1 MIKKAGVER
10 AVIGEYDPR
19 SKFDGS
25 NRSDREIGGQQVAP
39 SKTSKLSITAPATD
53 EAKQYEG
60 WGTALKPAH
69 EPIVMARKPLSEKTI
84 VDNVLEWGTGGIN
97 IDESRI
103 GVSDNDDIFAKNPHT
118 KGGFGHGNTSI
129 YGDSMGSENYNP
141 SQGRFPANIILD
153 EEAGKILDEQSGIS
167 PNPQVVEA
175 ETKKELVKMEYMVNT
190 QEK

>member
-1 MIKKAGVER
+1 MVLIE
-10 AVIGEYDPR
+10 VIE
-19 SKFDGS
+19 K
-25 NRSDREIGGQQVAP
+25 SDGQQVAP

-103 GVSDNDDIFAKNPHT
+103 GVSEMMIYLPKIHILKVDLDMVIFY
-118 KGGFGHGNTSI
+118 I
-129 YGDSMGSENYNP
+129 GDSMGSENYNHHKVDFLQTL
-141 SQGRFPANIILD
+141 SLMKKQVRYLMNKVVLV
-153 EEAGKILDEQSGIS
+153 
-167 PNPQVVEA
+167 NPQVVEV